1 MRRFH
6 LATALLIAAGA
17 QASGQAHAQAITDA
31 DRSYL
36 QDQAQEAAYELAI
49 AHLADETSARPDLRG
64 YAQIVITN
72 HEELDEQLAR
82 LAKSNG
88 VTLAASMRDGDK
100 PALKRLQ
107 AMKGREFDRAYI
119 QEANR
124 TNEADEK
131 KDAAEAGQTQDA
143 AMQTFAKELQRYD
156 EKHAKLSK
164 ALDGQD

>member
-6 LATALLIAAGA
+6 LMTALLLAAGA
-17 QASGQAHAQAITDA
+17 QAHGRASAQAVTDG

-49 AHLADETSARPDLRG
+49 ARLADETSVRPDLRG

-72 HEELDEQLAR
+72 HEGLDEQLAR
-82 LAKSNG
+82 LAKGNG
-88 VTLAASMRDGDK
+88 VTLPGSMRDGDK
-100 PALKRLQ
+100 AALKRLQ
-107 AMKGREFDRAYI
+107 ALKGREFDRAYI

-124 TNEADEK
+124 ANEADER

-156 EKHAKLSK
+156 EKHAKLSR